1 MKKHLPRKTA
11 DFSCRKEEK
20 KMRRVFALLLAVMLL
35 TGCAG
40 QGAEETTVATTEA
53 TEATT
58 EPTTI
63 PTEPPVYRNPL
74 NGEILDEPYTG
85 RIFAHTITNTQD
97 ALPHVNAVKADI
109 LIEAYVSRGV
119 VRCLGLYTNIGEVEA
134 IGGTRSTRLLFN
146 QIAKIY
152 DAVLIHGGGF
162 DMVLEDAEDKGL
174 DHFNVDSLYRQ
185 ADPLAQKVAYRDKQ
199 YRRYAPNDLF
209 GYGPGIVEYVEAQG
223 VRTTQPA
230 DKQYYLNFAEDATP
244 VDGEA
249 ADEIAIYYGFNTKNT
264 VMKYNPSTRKYEYN
278 QYMKLMHD
286 QITGEVE
293 AFNNVLIL
301 EAGIYENYI
310 YSEATFHTGGTG
322 YFACGGKIIPIV
334 WESDRAMDPFRI
346 MTLDGEPLTINV
358 GNTYM
363 GIIGQEKERVEWK
376 EVIPP
381 PTEPPVTEPVETT
394 VPETTTETIQETTAA
409 EIIQETAAETTQ
421 ETAVPT
427 TPQTVSKTTSATAAQ

>member
-1 MKKHLPRKTA
+1 
-11 DFSCRKEEK
+11 
-20 KMRRVFALLLAVMLL
+20 MRRAFVWMLILALLL
-35 TGCAG
+35 TGCAS
-40 QGAEETTVATTEA
+40 QPAEETTVATTA
-53 TEATT
+53 PTEATT
-58 EPTTI
+58 EPTTV

-109 LIEAYVSRGV
+109 LVEAYVSRGV

-146 QIAKIY
+146 QVAKMY

-162 DMVLEDAEDKGL
+162 GMVLEDADRKGL

-185 ADPLAQKVAYRDKQ
+185 ADPLAKKVAYRDKQ

-209 GYGPGIVEYVEAQG
+209 GYGPGIVEYVQAQG
-223 VRTTQPA
+223 VRMTQPE
-230 DKQYYLNFAEDATP
+230 DKQYYMNFMEDATP
-244 VDGEA
+244 VNGET
-249 ADEIAIYYGFNTKNT
+249 ADEIIIYYGFNTKNT
-264 VMKYNPSTRKYEYN
+264 VMKYNRSTGKYEYN
-278 QYMKLMHD
+278 QYGKLMKD

-293 AFNNVLIL
+293 AFDNVLIL
-301 EAGIYENYI
+301 DASLYENYI
-310 YSEATFHTGGTG
+310 YTEANMHCGGDG
-322 YFACGGKIIPIV
+322 YYACGGKLIPIE
-334 WESDRAMDPFRI
+334 WECTGKAPPQCT
-346 MTLDGEPLTINV
+346 TLDGEPLNFKV

-363 GIIGQEKERVEWK
+363 SIIGMEKERVEWK

-394 VPETTTETIQETTAA
+394 APETVPETTVE
-409 EIIQETAAETTQ
+409 ETTQ
-421 ETAVPT
+421 ETGIQATEETVAEAALQSSPET
-427 TPQTVSKTTSATAAQ
+427 TTATAAQ

>member
-1 MKKHLPRKTA
+1 MKRITA
-11 DFSCRKEEK
+11 WLL
-20 KMRRVFALLLAVMLL
+20 VLLLLL
-35 TGCAG
+35 SGCG
-40 QGAEETTVATTEA
+40 SQKPQEEA
-53 TEATT
+53 TMGTTAVTEPET
-58 EPTTI
+58 EPTTV

-74 NGEILDEPYTG
+74 NGEILEEPYTG
-85 RIFAHTITNTQD
+85 RVFAHTITNTQD

-119 VRCLGLYTNIGEVEA
+119 VRCLGLYTNIAEVEA

-146 QIAKIY
+146 KIAQLY

-162 DMVLEDAEDKGL
+162 GMVIEDANNRNL

-185 ADPLAQKVAYRDKQ
+185 RDPLAQKVAYRDKL

-230 DKQYYLNFAEDATP
+230 DKEYYLNFVEDATP
-244 VDGEA
+244 VDGEI
-249 ADEIAIYYGFNTKNT
+249 ADEITIYYGLNTKNT
-264 VMKYNPSTRKYEYN
+264 VMKYNPSTGKYEYN
-278 QYMKLMHD
+278 QYGKLMLD

-301 EAGIYENYI
+301 KAAIYENYI
-310 YSEATFHTGGTG
+310 YAAANFHVGGTG
-322 YFACGGKIIPIV
+322 YYACGGKLIPIV
-334 WESDRAMDPFRI
+334 WECSGMDPIRC
-346 MTLDGEPLTINV
+346 MTEDGEPLNINV

-363 GIIGQEKERVEWK
+363 AIIGQPKERVEWK

-381 PTEPPVTEPVETT
+381 PTEPPVETIEAT
-394 VPETTTETIQETTAA
+394 VPETTVQTVPA
-409 EIIQETAAETTQ
+409 ETAAATNAANAATETT
-421 ETAVPT
+421 ETPSPET
-427 TPQTVSKTTSATAAQ
+427 TVETVSEIG

>member
-1 MKKHLPRKTA
+1 ML
-11 DFSCRKEEK
+11 
-20 KMRRVFALLLAVMLL
+20 VVLL
-35 TGCAG
+35 TLTACGT
-40 QGAEETTVATTEA
+40 QSAEETTAAVTTVATEP
-53 TEATT
+53 ET
-58 EPTTI
+58 EPTTV

-85 RIFAHTITNTQD
+85 RVFAHTITNTQD

-109 LIEAYVSRGV
+109 LVEAYVSRGV

-146 QIAKIY
+146 QIAQIY

-162 DMVLEDAEDKGL
+162 GMVIEDADNKGL

-223 VRTTQPA
+223 TRMTQPA
-230 DKQYYLNFAEDATP
+230 DKDYYLDFADDATP
-244 VDGEA
+244 ADGEP

-264 VMKYNPSTRKYEYN
+264 VMKYNPTTKKYEYN

-301 EAGIYENYI
+301 EAGVYENYI
-310 YSEATFHTGGTG
+310 YSEATFQCGGTG
-322 YFACGGKIIPIV
+322 YFACGGKIIPII
-334 WESDRAMDPFRI
+334 WESKDAAEPFRC
-346 MTLDGEPLTINV
+346 MTLDGERLTINV

-363 GIIGQEKERVEWK
+363 GIIGQAKERVEWK

-381 PTEPPVTEPVETT
+381 PTEPPVTETEEK
-394 VPETTTETIQETTAA
+394 VPETTAETIPETTAA
-409 EIIQETAAETTQ
+409 AISETT
-421 ETAVPT
+421 
-427 TPQTVSKTTSATAAQ
+427 AQ